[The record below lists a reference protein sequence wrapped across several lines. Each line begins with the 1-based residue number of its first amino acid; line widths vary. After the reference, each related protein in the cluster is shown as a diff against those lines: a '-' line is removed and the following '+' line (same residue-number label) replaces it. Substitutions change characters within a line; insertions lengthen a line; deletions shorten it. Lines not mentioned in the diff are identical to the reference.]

1 MIPSFLRRMVAGP
14 TPEELAAR
22 ELDNA
27 RRALLEAQT
36 AEEYARSQVIYN
48 KQRIARLRSWLAD
61 QADQGGN
68 ENPSF

>member
-1 MIPSFLRRMVAGP
+1 MISFLRRMVSGP

-61 QADQGGN
+61 QVDQGGN

>member
-48 KQRIARLRSWLAD
+48 KQRISRLKAYLAD
-61 QADQGGN
+61 LEGDG
-68 ENPSF
+68 NPSFG

>member
-27 RRALLEAQT
+27 RRALLEAQEARDYANSMVLFHET
-36 AEEYARSQVIYN
+36 RIDSLRAQMEMALQQEET
-48 KQRIARLRSWLAD
+48 
-61 QADQGGN
+61 
-68 ENPSF
+68 P

>member
-1 MIPSFLRRMVAGP
+1 MTPSFLRRMVAGP